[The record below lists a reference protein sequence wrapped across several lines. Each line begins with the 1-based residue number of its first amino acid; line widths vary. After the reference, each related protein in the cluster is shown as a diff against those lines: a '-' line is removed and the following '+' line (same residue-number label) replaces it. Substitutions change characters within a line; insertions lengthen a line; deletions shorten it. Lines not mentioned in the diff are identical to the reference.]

1 MFIVENLASTRNF
14 MDRGA
19 WQATAHGVTKVIHNY
34 MTEQEK
40 SKKKETTAPPHT
52 HTHTHSH
59 HLEAVS
65 VNILVSTLLKHS

>member
-19 WQATAHGVTKVIHNY
+19 WQATAHGATKVIHNY

-40 SKKKETTAPPHT
+40 CKKKETTAPPPPT
-52 HTHTHSH
+52 HTPPHTFPPPGGSLCQ
-59 HLEAVS
+59 HLGFHTS
-65 VNILVSTLLKHS
+65 